1 MKKTDIMNKLS
12 ILHPRFL
19 RLKKS
24 LLLVPALALLSMVLV
39 GVAVPQVHAAM
50 QANASASPFCSGH
63 GCDDRDPYATHCAG
77 QSWDQ
82 VWVVVTSPIKN
93 QHGQQIGY

>member
-24 LLLVPALALLSMVLV
+24 LLLITALALLSKALV
-39 GVAVPQVHAAM
+39 GVAVPQVHAVM
-50 QANASASPFCSGH
+50 QVHLHSVQDMDATIAIPTPRTVLGSGVGGPHQPHQKSARPA
-63 GCDDRDPYATHCAG
+63 DRIYAT
-77 QSWDQ
+77 
-82 VWVVVTSPIKN
+82 VVE
-93 QHGQQIGY
+93 